1 MNTMNMINNTMNN
14 TMNDTINNTINNELE
29 EPEASKA
36 TRSAS
41 SPRV

>member
-1 MNTMNMINNTMNN
+1 MNMINNTMNN

-36 TRSAS
+36 TRSRPAHA
-41 SPRV
+41 